1 MKTDAEIYGN
11 KDKTYEVRLLRTNK
25 SAGHYKSLKDALKK
39 KANVEKYMEGAY
51 ATIVRVDPI
60 TFKPLYGKDGWPMP
74 L

>member
-11 KDKTYEVRLLRTNK
+11 KDKTYRVMLLRTNK
-25 SAGHYKSLKDALKK
+25 SAGHYKTLKEALKK
-39 KANVEKYMEGAY
+39 KANIEEHKHGY

-60 TFKPLYGKDGWPMP
+60 TLKPLYGSDGFPMP

>member
-11 KDKTYEVRLLRTNK
+11 KDKTYKVMFLKTNK

-39 KANVEKYMEGAY
+39 KANVEKYMENSY
-51 ATIVRVDPI
+51 ATIIRVDPI
-60 TFKPLYGKDGWPMP
+60 TLKPLYGKDGWPMP